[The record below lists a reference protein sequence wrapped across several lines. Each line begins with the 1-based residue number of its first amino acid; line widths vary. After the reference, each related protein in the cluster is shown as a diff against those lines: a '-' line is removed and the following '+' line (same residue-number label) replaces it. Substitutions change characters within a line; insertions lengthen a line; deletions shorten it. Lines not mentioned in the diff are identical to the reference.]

1 MASPIISMSFSDMV
15 EAAMEEERRKRQAEN
30 DALSETVPLVDALLE
45 EVSKQAVKLPKAETP
60 TDIVGPQATVSQAI
74 NNDHNKQQEGQLTQT
89 SDQAS
94 NAPPNINVNIAGTE
108 TKSSLEENLEL
119 LPPLSGT
126 SSQNEYAAQ
135 NRAPSVSGQTSNTT
149 NKEELGPR
157 PAQIEDH
164 HAAKKVKL
172 TKQEDD
178 TRSDPAIS
186 EPAINEPAISEPPI
200 NEPAISEPSISE
212 PAIPSSAVPPAVGPV
227 APKAED
233 PLVTPESVYLIPE
246 LVYPQDVA
254 PISIHPEVGICNTA
268 SPNTTSPKDAVPKV
282 TNSITTAPTD
292 TTIETD
298 RLITA
303 ALYINSL
310 QGLKQP
316 QAKTPGIVA
325 SPEAELSQAVDLKHS
340 AQQEVQAAAT
350 VGQVHNAQKP
360 AALTARAISGLVAK
374 KRKRP
379 AGKLAPSAW

>member
-45 EVSKQAVKLPKAETP
+45 EVSKQAVKLPKAEIL
-60 TDIVGPQATVSQAI
+60 TDIVGPQAIVSQAI

-94 NAPPNINVNIAGTE
+94 DASPNINVNIVGTE

-126 SSQNEYAAQ
+126 SSQNGYAAQ
-135 NRAPSVSGQTSNTT
+135 NRAPPVSGQTSNTT
-149 NKEELGPR
+149 NKDELRPR
-157 PAQIEDH
+157 PVQIEDH

-186 EPAINEPAISEPPI
+186 EPAINEPAISEP
-200 NEPAISEPSISE
+200 
-212 PAIPSSAVPPAVGPV
+212 AIPSSAVPPA

-254 PISIHPEVGICNTA
+254 PISIQPEVGICNTA

-282 TNSITTAPTD
+282 TTPITTAPTD

-298 RLITA
+298 RLITV

-310 QGLKQP
+310 QGVKQP

-325 SPEAELSQAVDLKHS
+325 RPEAEPSQAVDLSHS

-379 AGKLAPSAW
+379 AGKLAPPAC